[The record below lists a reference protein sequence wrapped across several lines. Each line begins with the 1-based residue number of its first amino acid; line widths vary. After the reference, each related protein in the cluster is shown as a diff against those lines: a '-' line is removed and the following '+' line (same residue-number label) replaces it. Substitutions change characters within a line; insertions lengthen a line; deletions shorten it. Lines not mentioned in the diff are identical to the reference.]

1 MPPEKPDEWL
11 PSGALPETWATSHVS
26 GRSVLEALLGS
37 RARAA
42 VATELF
48 SDPGVERHLGALAR
62 STGFAVPTLRKA
74 LAPWVAAGVLNAR
87 HDGNRLALR
96 ANAEHAAFE
105 PLLGLIRAT
114 TGAGAVLRELVLP
127 DARIELALLFGSLA
141 TADWDRRSDVDL
153 LLVGSLSLT
162 DAVDLVRSAEKRLHR
177 EVNPVVY
184 SPEEFTARRLARD
197 PFVTRMLAS
206 KVVTLKGTLSAE

>member
-1 MPPEKPDEWL
+1 MSPKSSGQWL
-11 PSGALPETWATSHVS
+11 PPGALPETWATSHVS
-26 GRSVLEALLGS
+26 GRGVLDALLGS

-48 SDPGVERHLGALAR
+48 SHPDVERHLGALAR

-96 ANAEHAAFE
+96 ANAEHPAFE
-105 PLLGLIRAT
+105 PLLALVRAT
-114 TGAGAVLRELVLP
+114 TGAAAVLRDLILP

-141 TADWDRRSDVDL
+141 ASDWDRQSDVDL
-153 LLVGSLSLT
+153 LLVGSLSLA

-184 SPEEFTARRLARD
+184 SPEEFAARRAARD
-197 PFVTRMLAS
+197 PFVARMLAS
-206 KVVTLKGTLSAE
+206 KVVALKGTLSAE

>member
-1 MPPEKPDEWL
+1 MHPEKSDQWL
-11 PSGALPETWATSHVS
+11 PPGALPETWATSRGS
-26 GRSVLEALLGS
+26 GGSILEALLGS

-48 SDPGVERHLGALAR
+48 SYPDVDRHLGALAR

-96 ANAEHAAFE
+96 ANAEHPAFE
-105 PLLGLIRAT
+105 PLLALIRAT
-114 TGAGAVLRELVLP
+114 TGAEAVLRELILP
-127 DARIELALLFGSLA
+127 DARIELAILFGSLA

-153 LLVGSLSLT
+153 LLVGSLSLA
-162 DAVDLVRSAEKRLHR
+162 DAVDLVRPAEKRLHR

-184 SPEEFTARRLARD
+184 SPEEFAARRLARD
-197 PFVTRMLAS
+197 PFVTGVLAS
-206 KVVTLKGTLSAE
+206 KMVPLKGTVSAE